1 MRRSRAVRGT
11 MIRSAAI
18 VVLLVFVAV
27 LADRVVREEN
37 QRDALAQGLCQSSAQ
52 PNPDCLAT
60 VQTRSA
66 WAWQLYYGV
75 VGQLPQVPWTTEPTH
90 RS

>member
-1 MRRSRAVRGT
+1 
-11 MIRSAAI
+11 MIRSAII

-37 QRDALAQGLCQSSAQ
+37 QRDALARGLCLSSSQ
-52 PNPDCLAT
+52 VDQDCLAT

-66 WAWQLYYGV
+66 WLWHLYYGV
-75 VGQLPQVPWTTEPTH
+75 VEGLPQVPWTTEPTH
-90 RS
+90 RT